1 MAEPVAPLPVPQ
13 KSQPIPWPSTTD
25 VTDVYE
31 GALDR
36 NPSSVEHA
44 RVVAQ
49 RYWETIQRTLS
60 RAASEGVRQIRYLK
74 RERPFQ
80 VMAGAGAAAFLGGVA
95 IRLWRSHHE

>member
-25 VTDVYE
+25 VHE

-36 NPSSVEHA
+36 NPTSIEHA

-80 VMAGAGAAAFLGGVA
+80 VMAAAGAAAFLAGVA